1 MALETGTYISDL
13 TVTNPTATDPR
24 SEGDDHIRLL
34 KTTIKN
40 TFPNVNGAVTP
51 TDEELN
57 FVDGVT
63 SAIQGQLDAKAS
75 LAGAETFVTGLKK
88 FTNSLLALL
97 GSSTGYTIFTSAN
110 AGASNYTITVPAVTD
125 TLAILGA
132 NTFTAAQN
140 FARATVAS
148 HATTAD
154 IWGAAGNQIDW
165 TGTET
170 TTAFP
175 NAPQA
180 GAERVLI
187 CAGACSFTAGANMLI
202 DGVASGATVTCAAN
216 DKVRVYARSTTVFE
230 LTRTKYDG
238 TAQVNP
244 VATATVSGL
253 VPTPPNNT
261 TTFLRGDATF
271 AAPPASAMVLL
282 STVTATAAATVDI
295 ETTFNSTYDEYL
307 IVGTNVKPSV
317 DANLWCRLKL
327 AGAYVASGY
336 HHHTAIVTSAGTG
349 YSAVVAP
356 NSATVAQIVMSGTI
370 NGGEPFAF
378 TLSVN
383 NPAGSELKF
392 VRWEGLSRSTNDS
405 RSGIGHGM
413 SGNGVMTGIRF
424 LLSTGTITGTFRLY
438 GISNS

>member
-165 TGTET
+165 TGTAT

-202 DGVASGATVTCAAN
+202 DGVASAATVTCAAG
-216 DKVRVYARSTTVFE
+216 DSVIVRAVSTTQFK
-230 LTRTKYDG
+230 LTRVKYDG
-238 TAQVNP
+238 TAQV
-244 VATATVSGL
+244 AASG
-253 VPTPPNNT
+253 
-261 TTFLRGDATF
+261 GDATLNIGYLNIPQNSQS
-271 AAPPASAMVLL
+271 AAYELVLGDSGKHIYHPAADTTARTWTIPANASVAFPIGTAVVFDNDFGAGALTIAITSDTLVLVGTVG
-282 STVTATAAATVDI
+282 STGSRTLASGGQGTAIKVTAT
-295 ETTFNSTYDEYL
+295 
-307 IVGTNVKPSV
+307 
-317 DANLWCRLKL
+317 
-327 AGAYVASGY
+327 
-336 HHHTAIVTSAGTG
+336 
-349 YSAVVAP
+349 
-356 NSATVAQIVMSGTI
+356 
-370 NGGEPFAF
+370 
-378 TLSVN
+378 
-383 NPAGSELKF
+383 
-392 VRWEGLSRSTNDS
+392 RWR
-405 RSGIGHGM
+405 
-413 SGNGVMTGIRF
+413 
-424 LLSTGTITGTFRLY
+424 ITGVGLT
-438 GISNS
+438 